1 MDRGHR
7 VWTVSCRAPWEEGR
21 RGTWDWMSVGGR
33 PGQVRS
39 WWQGAPLS
47 GSVPAMAGLCR
58 AGPQWALCR
67 EKRHAFLAAQV
78 IISSPAK
85 LNFLCG
91 NLVHSP

>member
-1 MDRGHR
+1 MR
-7 VWTVSCRAPWEEGR
+7 
-21 RGTWDWMSVGGR
+21 DWMSVGGR

-39 WWQGAPLS
+39 WRQGARLS
-47 GSVPAMAGLCR
+47 GSVPLMAGLCR

-67 EKRHAFLAAQV
+67 DKRHTSLAARV

-91 NLVHSP
+91 NLAHSP